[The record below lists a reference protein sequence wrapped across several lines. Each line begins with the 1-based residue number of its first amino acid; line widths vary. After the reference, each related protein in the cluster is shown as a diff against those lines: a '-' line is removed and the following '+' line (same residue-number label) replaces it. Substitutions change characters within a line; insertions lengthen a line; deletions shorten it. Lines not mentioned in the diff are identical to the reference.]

1 MEEFGLYLL
10 KSSVWLIGF
19 AAIYFLFL
27 RNERFF
33 VLNRIFL
40 VAGIVF
46 SIVFPFFTWHY
57 TVIFPMMPAVNV
69 DEPQVQ
75 AIGAIKESFHTK
87 YLLLYIYIL
96 GTVYLIYRLIR
107 QTSSVWQLIRNS
119 ETLHFKSVK
128 LIRTNRYPASFSF
141 FSFVFVNPSTHEH
154 EINEI
159 VNHEHE
165 HIRQRHWVDLL
176 LFEIV
181 CTLQWFNPVAWIYG
195 RFIRQNHE
203 FLADE
208 YALRHSPNPA
218 IYRAA
223 LLNQMFGGPVIT
235 LANSFNYSINKK
247 RFNMMK
253 PITYSPFRKLKLL
266 LVLPLIAG
274 VFYAFATP
282 EYKFV
287 QASAEHQINQP
298 QSQSAGDSIQANSN
312 QEKIV
317 KGKIVDEQG
326 NLLKNATIIVAGT
339 TIGTVSD
346 ASGNFELKMTGDSPL
361 VVSYV
366 GYETAK
372 LSPDF
377 SKEMKITMKRAV
389 IGIEVVGNNPTDS
402 EIIRTSDP
410 VLTFVDGKET
420 SEEDLTKISPDRIE
434 SISVLRKKEI
444 TDKYGEKGKNGVVLI
459 TLKKS
464 PTIESNSKEI
474 EANNSNNV
482 TISEPQSINIKS
494 KDGKQP
500 LLVIDGVFAD
510 NKKLED
516 IDPNTIQSMSVWKD
530 EKAIEKYGSKGNDG
544 VIEITTK
551 TALQKNTPLYVVD
564 GVVGANIKDIE
575 PKSIASI
582 TVLKDQSATILY
594 GEKGKNGVVII
605 TLKKDSKKKNS
616 EIEVV
621 GYAKDQKQPNG
632 QNPLIVIDGI
642 VSAKKMDDIKPETIE
657 SVNVLKGEM
666 ATKKYG
672 DKGNDGVI
680 EITLKKQD
688 EVFVVVEQMP
698 EFPGGLAAL
707 KEYVKVN
714 LQYPKIALEN
724 GISGQVT
731 VGFVVSK
738 SGAIENVKVR
748 RGVDPSLDKEAVRLI
763 GSMPKW
769 NPGIQHGQNVD
780 VSYEI
785 PINFEIPF
793 GYQPQN
799 KIKLK
804 KMKAQQ

>member
-1 MEEFGLYLL
+1 MEEFAFYLL
-10 KSSVWLIGF
+10 RSSVWLIGF

-33 VLNRIFL
+33 LLNRIFL

-75 AIGAIKESFHTK
+75 AIGAIKESFHAK

-208 YALRHSPNPA
+208 YALRRSPNPA

-287 QASAEHQINQP
+287 QASSEQQINQP
-298 QSQSAGDSIQANSN
+298 QSLETNNSIPVKTN
-312 QEKIV
+312 QERFV
-317 KGKIVDEQG
+317 KGKITDEHG
-326 NLLKNATIIVAGT
+326 NLLKNASVIISGT
-339 TIGTVSD
+339 TVGIVSD
-346 ASGNFELKMTGDSPL
+346 ASGNFELKMTDEAPI
-361 VVSYV
+361 VISYV
-366 GYETAK
+366 GFETVK
-372 LSPDF
+372 VSPDF
-377 SKEMKITMKRAV
+377 SKEMKITMKRVV
-389 IGIEVVGNNPTDS
+389 IGIEVVGNDPIDS
-402 EIIRTSDP
+402 EIFRTSDP

-420 SEEDLTKISPDRIE
+420 SDEDLKKIKPDMIE

-464 PTIESNSKEI
+464 PTIEFNSKEI
-474 EANNSNNV
+474 EANNSNV
-482 TISEPQSINIKS
+482 TIKEPQSINIKS

-544 VIEITTK
+544 VIEIATK
-551 TALQKNTPLYVVD
+551 SALQKNTMLYVVD
-564 GVVGANIKDIE
+564 GVVGANVKDID
-575 PKSIASI
+575 PKSIASV

-594 GEKGKNGVVII
+594 GEKGKNGAVII
-605 TLKKDSKKKNS
+605 TLKKDSKNKNS

-632 QNPLIVIDGI
+632 QNPLIVIDGV
-642 VSAKKMDDIKPETIE
+642 VSAKKMEDIKPETIE
-657 SVNVLKGEM
+657 SVNILKGDM
-666 ATKKYG
+666 AIKKYG

-688 EVFVVVEQMP
+688 EVFAIVEQMP

-707 KEYVKVN
+707 KEYVRVN
-714 LQYPKIALEN
+714 LQYPKVALEN
-724 GISGQVT
+724 GILGQVT

-738 SGAIENVKVR
+738 TGAIENVKVR

-763 GSMPKW
+763 GAMPKW

-780 VSYEI
+780 PE
-785 PINFEIPF
+785 FDR
-793 GYQPQN
+793 
-799 KIKLK
+799 
-804 KMKAQQ
+804 